1 LPALDLA
8 LATFVGLLPIAN
20 PFSTAVV
27 FLAITPHLSEERKRS
42 QAKMAAVYMTA
53 ILLVFLLAGAYI
65 MSFFGI
71 SLPGVR
77 IAGGLIVS
85 RIGFAMLDPHEDE
98 KDLEPEEKDEA
109 LTMKDL
115 AFTPLAMPML
125 SGPGAIAM
133 TLSMA
138 TEAGAP
144 GEFLGIGIGIFMV
157 AVVSWLVLRE
167 SRRVVRVMG
176 PTGINAMSRIMGFL
190 LVAVGVQFFVLGV
203 AGFVVDPDFIHGLL
217 DVVNEGR

>member
-1 LPALDLA
+1 MPGVDLA
-8 LATFVGLLPIAN
+8 LATFIALLPIAN

-42 QAKMAAVYMTA
+42 QAFMASVYMSA
-53 ILLVFLLAGAYI
+53 ILLVFLFTGAYI

-85 RIGFAMLDPHEDE
+85 RIGFAMLNPQEDE
-98 KDLEPEEKDEA
+98 KSLQQEEKDEA
-109 LTMKDL
+109 MTMGDL

-125 SGPGAIAM
+125 SGPGAIAV
-133 TLSMA
+133 TISFA
-138 TEAGAP
+138 TDADSGP
-144 GEFLGIGIGIFMV
+144 EFLAISIGIVMV
-157 AVVSWLVLRE
+157 AVVSWLVLRA
-167 SRRVVRVMG
+167 SRQVVRFLG

-190 LVAVGVQFFVLGV
+190 LVCVGIQFFVLGLK
-203 AGFVVDPDFIHGLL
+203 GFIVNPEFLVPLL
-217 DVVNEGR
+217 ELLNESK

>member
-1 LPALDLA
+1 MPAVELG
-8 LATFVGLLPIAN
+8 LATFVALLPIAN

-42 QAKMAAVYMTA
+42 QAMMAAVYMTA
-53 ILLVFLLAGAYI
+53 ILLVFLFSGAYI

-85 RIGFAMLDPHEDE
+85 RIGFSMLNPHEDE

-125 SGPGAIAM
+125 SGPGAIAV
-133 TLSMA
+133 TLSLA
-138 TEAGAP
+138 TDASNP
-144 GEFLGIGIGIFMV
+144 REFLGISIGIVLV
-157 AVVSWLVLRE
+157 AVVSWLVLRT
-167 SRRVVRVMG
+167 SRRVVRFLG

-190 LVAVGVQFFVLGV
+190 LVCVGIQFFVLGV
-203 AGFVVDPDFIHGLL
+203 AGFVVNPDFLAALL
-217 DVVNEGR
+217 DALNEVR